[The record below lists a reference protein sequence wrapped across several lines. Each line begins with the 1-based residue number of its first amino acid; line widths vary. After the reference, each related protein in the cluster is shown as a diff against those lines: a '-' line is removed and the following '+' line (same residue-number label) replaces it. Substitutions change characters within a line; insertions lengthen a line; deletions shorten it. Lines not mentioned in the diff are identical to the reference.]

1 MEKTAMQELIEWI
14 DKEIILNP
22 YYRASPRLT
31 EGAAMVKAKATVLL
45 ATEKRQI
52 VEAYSHNRCLN
63 DKSFECST
71 NAIEAAEQYYTQT
84 FEQNS

>member
-52 VEAYSHNRCLN
+52 VEAWNRGDEN
-63 DKSFECST
+63 PGGTGSVWDG
-71 NAIEAAEQYYTQT
+71 EQYYTQT